1 MYFSHHGNRISS
13 HFYTA
18 HIENSYSYR
27 VGEKNNENSNEL
39 MKFALTTANL
49 INLLTAMYM
58 GKNQQF
64 SVAGILIAL

>member
-1 MYFSHHGNRISS
+1 MN
-13 HFYTA
+13 
-18 HIENSYSYR
+18 
-27 VGEKNNENSNEL
+27 
-39 MKFALTTANL
+39 FALTTANL

>member
-1 MYFSHHGNRISS
+1 MSIRDTRLLF
-13 HFYTA
+13 
-18 HIENSYSYR
+18 SYR

-39 MKFALTTANL
+39 MNFALTTANL